1 MKKCIYVLIAIL
13 LTVKVDAQL
22 DTVANDSVK
31 IKVHFLYGSKPKKKY
46 KETEKPWFG
55 GIHGGHVSIE
65 AGGNVVGFEPFGSL
79 HIVSKSK
86 LHSEF
91 VSEPLQEWVQDTA
104 TLKYT
109 TIVIPISKTQY
120 DSLLKIHAAYTT
132 SPPYDYAFL
141 GMRCASATYEIL
153 GRIGVV
159 DYKPN
164 TKNVAVNFYPKK
176 LRQKLLKL
184 AECKGY
190 EVIRQEGRT
199 TRIWEED

>member
-1 MKKCIYVLIAIL
+1 MYVLIAIL
-13 LTVKVDAQL
+13 LTAKVYAQS

-31 IKVHFLYGSKPKKKY
+31 IKVHFLYGSKPKKKH

-65 AGGNVVGFEPFGSL
+65 AGGYVVGFEPFGSL

-91 VSEPLQEWVQDTA
+91 VSEPLGEWVLDTA

-153 GRIGVV
+153 GKIGVV

-184 AECKGY
+184 AEQKGY
-190 EVIRQEGRT
+190 KIIRQEGRT

>member
-1 MKKCIYVLIAIL
+1 MKKCVYWLIAIL
-13 LTVKVDAQL
+13 LTVKVSAQS
-22 DTVANDSVK
+22 DTAFGDSVK
-31 IKVHFLYGSKPKKKY
+31 IKVRFLYGSKPKKKY

-65 AGGNVVGFEPFGSL
+65 AGGYVVGFEPFGSL

-91 VSEPLQEWVQDTA
+91 VSEPLEEWLQDTS

-109 TIVIPISKTQY
+109 TIVIPISKAQY
-120 DSLLKIHAAYTT
+120 DSLLKIHEAYTA

-159 DYKPN
+159 AYKPN
-164 TKNVAVNFYPKK
+164 TKNVTVNFYPKK

-184 AECKGY
+184 AKRKGY

-199 TRIWEED
+199 TRIWEDD